1 MVRCSR
7 YGVIYGFS
15 KTVSESIKDAD
26 RCLRG
31 ARMLIRSVLCRMFSW
46 PARAFRMVARSPEFL
61 QGLRVLPNQQ
71 DSVTDM

>member
-15 KTVSESIKDAD
+15 KTVSEAIKDAHC
-26 RCLRG
+26 CLRS

-46 PARAFRMVARSPEFL
+46 PARAVRMVARSPEFR
-61 QGLRVLPNQQ
+61 QDLRVLPNQQ
-71 DSVTDM
+71 NSVTDM